1 MCSCSDLMSNPVV
14 YVQLRPDVCQRSSS
28 LPSADRNA
36 WRLIR
41 FQTKQRHF
49 RTVIGESFSIVGR
62 VDTLGMKMAEES
74 DTKKLVKRAAV
85 LRLLSRLE
93 ERLGSDTFQIVDHWE
108 GDLIA
113 IGVAHPHNRELL
125 VYIAANGPEDYYVEL
140 ETSTRARE

>member
-1 MCSCSDLMSNPVV
+1 
-14 YVQLRPDVCQRSSS
+14 
-28 LPSADRNA
+28 
-36 WRLIR
+36 
-41 FQTKQRHF
+41 
-49 RTVIGESFSIVGR
+49 
-62 VDTLGMKMAEES
+62 MKMAEES